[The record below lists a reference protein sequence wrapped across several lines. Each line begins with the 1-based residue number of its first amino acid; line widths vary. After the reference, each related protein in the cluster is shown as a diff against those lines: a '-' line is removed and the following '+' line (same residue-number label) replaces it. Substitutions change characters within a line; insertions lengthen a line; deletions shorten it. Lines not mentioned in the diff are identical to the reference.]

1 MFYME
6 RHQLI
11 LEILERQK
19 HIKVLEL
26 CDILDVSAVTIRKDL
41 KLLEEK
47 GLLYRTHGG
56 ASLENP
62 YINERPIQ
70 EKEKISI
77 EEKSRIAEVA
87 AKLIKPNDS
96 IMIASGTTVQQLAR
110 AIQPK
115 EKLNVITSS
124 LFVALELLKHK
135 EIEVIQLGGNVRHSS
150 SSVIGHYAL
159 QILNNIS
166 CNQLFLGVDGIDLDY
181 GCTTTSLEEAVL
193 NEKMISCAQRTT
205 ILADSSKFGKRSFGR
220 ICGLEHIDEI
230 ITDDRLEKSIQKK
243 LADIGIKVTMV
254 AKTSNT

>member
-11 LEILERQK
+11 LEMLERQK

-110 AIQPK
+110 TIQPK

-254 AKTSNT
+254 PKPSNT

>member
-1 MFYME
+1 ME

-11 LEILERQK
+11 LERLERQK

-47 GLLYRTHGG
+47 GLLFRTHGG

-96 IMIASGTTVQQLAR
+96 IIIASGTTVQQLAR

-124 LFVALELLKHK
+124 FFVALELLKHK

-254 AKTSNT
+254 PKPSNT